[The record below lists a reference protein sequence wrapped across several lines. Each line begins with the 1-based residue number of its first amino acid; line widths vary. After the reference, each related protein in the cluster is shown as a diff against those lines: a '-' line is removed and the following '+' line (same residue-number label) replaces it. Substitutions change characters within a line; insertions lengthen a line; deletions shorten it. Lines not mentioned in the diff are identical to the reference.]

1 MTTFTARIELQNANP
16 NDYKKLQTEM
26 QREAFIAASSN
37 AQTGNVEFHSKEKA
51 SIREAIDAVMR
62 AASKTGKKF
71 SFTVMKDKNLEKLE
85 TRVRHLQ
92 HH

>member
-26 QREAFIAASSN
+26 QNESFVADNYSTLS
-37 AQTGNVEFHSKEKA
+37 GNVEFKSKDKA
-51 SIREAIDAVMR
+51 SISEAIDAVLR
-62 AASKTGKKF
+62 AASKTDKKF
-71 SFTVMKDKNLEKLE
+71 SFTVMKEKNLDKLE
-85 TRVRHLQ
+85 SRVRHLQ